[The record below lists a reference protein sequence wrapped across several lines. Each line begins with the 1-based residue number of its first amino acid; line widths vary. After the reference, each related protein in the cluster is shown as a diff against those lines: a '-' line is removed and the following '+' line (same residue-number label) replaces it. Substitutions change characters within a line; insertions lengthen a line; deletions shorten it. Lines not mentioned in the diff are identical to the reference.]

1 MDLGFYIGTYILALD
16 SSTIERDSF
25 DRLAVGW
32 EGKKGVP
39 SICNHHYYFKRLLP
53 AWQLELFRVFGGIG
67 WGWVYTSGG
76 SDVKIEISG
85 NIQNQSKNGFISL
98 MYLTTP
104 LEKVFSSFLS
114 NICVFCLM
122 SFLKVFTCIQTFE
135 RKSLVHFHLL
145 MTFTKR
151 VLGYM
156 IPDPSVVCRCTR
168 FL

>member
-1 MDLGFYIGTYILALD
+1 MG
-16 SSTIERDSF
+16 
-25 DRLAVGW
+25 VG
-32 EGKKGVP
+32 
-39 SICNHHYYFKRLLP
+39 R
-53 AWQLELFRVFGGIG
+53 
-67 WGWVYTSGG
+67 VYTSGG
-76 SDVKIEISG
+76 SDVKIEFSG
-85 NIQNQSKNGFISL
+85 DIQNQSKNGFISL
-98 MYLTTP
+98 KYLTTP